1 MNGRHFEEN
10 IDNKI
15 NYDRRWRY
23 DKKSETHPNSGRL
36 VVFGDSFFEDIPG
49 KVCWPSL
56 LSERLNFDIVN
67 YAVAGT
73 SINYSVQQFFH
84 YYRTEYN
91 PKDYIIFGTTYQA
104 RAPFTLNDGI
114 VCWQNYILSYL
125 SQPGAPMQ
133 NQVTADEY
141 YSREDSFW
149 NVWFDQVFKFD
160 DVDNQIELIYS
171 FINNLANKNLFLPG
185 FDTLRTDQNLLKDKF
200 SLHMITRIENYANKD
215 EINHMSIEKK
225 YKLAEQCYAY
235 FEKLDY
241 SVFDITYFEKEKD
254 NE

>member
-1 MNGRHFEEN
+1 MIERHYEEN

-23 DKKSETHPNSGRL
+23 DKKSETLPAAGRL
-36 VVFGDSFFEDIPG
+36 VVFGDSYFEDIPG
-49 KVCWPSL
+49 SVCWPSL

-67 YAVAGT
+67 YGVAGT

-91 PKDYIIFGTTYQA
+91 PQDYIIFGTTYQG
-104 RAPFTLNDGI
+104 RAPFTLNDG
-114 VCWQNYILSYL
+114 VVGWQNSLLPYL
-125 SQPGAPMQ
+125 TDDQATSAKS
-133 NQVTADEY
+133 NEY
-141 YSREDSFW
+141 YRRQDSFW
-149 NVWFDQVFKFD
+149 NIWFNQVFKFD

-171 FINNLANKNLFLPG
+171 FINNLTNKNLFLSS
-185 FDTLRTDQNLLKDKF
+185 FDTLLTDQNLLKDKF
-200 SLHMITRIENYANKD
+200 SLHRINKIENYANKD
-215 EINHMSIEKK
+215 EINHMSIENK
-225 YKLAEQCYAY
+225 YKLVDQCQSY

-241 SVFDITYFEKEKD
+241 SVFDIRYFEKD